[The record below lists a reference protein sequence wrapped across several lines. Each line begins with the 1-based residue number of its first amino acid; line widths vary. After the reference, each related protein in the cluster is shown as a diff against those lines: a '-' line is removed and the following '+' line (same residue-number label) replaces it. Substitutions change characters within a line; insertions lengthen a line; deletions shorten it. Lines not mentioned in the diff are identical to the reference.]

1 MHITT
6 FASGSSGNCALVSAA
21 GTKILVDAG
30 ISLRRINTFLRA
42 EGLAPEEL
50 VGVLITHEHSD
61 HVSGLEMLLKHH
73 NVDIYAPR
81 TVASRLAGMKPTTE
95 GRIKIIEAG
104 VPFDLKGV
112 KVMAFHTPHDTPESV
127 GYRFDSVSGSLG
139 LCTDLGHASDEVLR
153 AMEGVDTALIESN
166 HDEEMLRY
174 GPYPV
179 YLKRRI
185 LSDRGHLSN
194 ESCGE
199 LAVHLAR
206 SGTERIVLGHLSRE
220 NNTPER
226 AFRVVSTALSA
237 HDCDTELCVAPP
249 LGAMTA
255 EVRAK
260 CSA

>member
-42 EGLAPEEL
+42 EGLTPEEL

-61 HVSGLEMLLKHH
+61 HVSGLDMLLKYHE
-73 NVDIYAPR
+73 VDIYAPR
-81 TVASRLAGMKPTTE
+81 TVANRLAGIKPRTE
-95 GRIKIIEAG
+95 GRIKIIEPG
-104 VPFDLKGV
+104 VPFDLNGV
-112 KVMAFHTPHDTPESV
+112 RTLAFRTPHDTPESV
-127 GYRFDSVSGSLG
+127 GYRFDCESGSLG
-139 LCTDLGHASDEVLR
+139 VCTDLGHVTKEVFN
-153 AMEGVDTALIESN
+153 AMRGVDTALIESN

-174 GPYPV
+174 GQYPV

-220 NNTPER
+220 NNTPGK
-226 AFRVVSTALSA
+226 AFRAVSAALA
-237 HDCDTELCVAPP
+237 ANGCDVELCVAPA
-249 LGAMTA
+249 LDAMTT